1 VLRRRPVAY
10 DGPVLG
16 PLQLVFAGAVLV
28 AAASLATAVMRIA
41 NRSFRIAAAALVGAA
56 VVGSWAVFATHPHQ
70 GQAIAATG
78 TTAAFLVALCALAV
92 SRALA
97 RAAALDA
104 ETQRVAITVR
114 AAIDDELRLR
124 TVELEEALVLARAE
138 SISRLADEE
147 RRIAEQRRHAVSER
161 EQEASRRLTQ
171 SLIEVERRVEQR
183 IAAWVGDLERGQ
195 ARLAEEVERLATH
208 QKDLFA
214 KAETR
219 LTADAERL
227 ETASEQQRAH
237 VHQLRVELEKLTQ
250 QTVEQ
255 ARAELETHAGE
266 RRRALHEVG
275 ERLRARERGLQE
287 QIVREEAEALRRIQA
302 GLGEIERR
310 QLDQLKRIVERT
322 ATSVAEAAAT
332 QFDAAI
338 KTTRDEAARRLAREL
353 ERAVD
358 GFLRQAHGLLTDQTM
373 AAADNAAKRIEDRA
387 DRAIAALE
395 RARDVALDAVERR
408 AAGRDEARVDTRDL
422 L

>member
-1 VLRRRPVAY
+1 
-10 DGPVLG
+10 VLG
-16 PLQLVFAGAVLV
+16 ALQLVFAVAVLV
-28 AAASLATAVMRIA
+28 AAASLGSAVMRVGS
-41 NRSFRIAAAALVGAA
+41 RTYRVAAAA
-56 VVGSWAVFATHPHQ
+56 VVGVAAAGSWVVFATHPHR

-78 TTAAFLVALCALAV
+78 TTAAFLVALSALAV
-92 SRALA
+92 ARAFTRAL
-97 RAAALDA
+97 ALDA
-104 ETQRVAITVR
+104 EMQRVAMTVR
-114 AAIDDELRLR
+114 AAIDGELRLR
-124 TVELEEALVLARAE
+124 TAELEEALVLARAE

-183 IAAWVGDLERGQ
+183 IAAWVGDLERGE

-219 LTADAERL
+219 LAADAERL
-227 ETASEQQRAH
+227 EAASEQQRAH
-237 VHQLRVELEKLTQ
+237 VHQLRVELEKLAQ

-255 ARAELETHAGE
+255 ARAELETHAAE

-275 ERLRARERGLQE
+275 ERLRARERNLQE
-287 QIVREEAEALRRIQA
+287 QIEREEAEALRRIQA

-322 ATSVAEAAAT
+322 ATSVAEAAAA
-332 QFDAAI
+332 QFDGAI
-338 KTTRDEAARRLAREL
+338 KTSRDEAARRLAREL

-358 GFLRQAHGLLTDQTM
+358 SFLRQAHGLLTDQTS
-373 AAADNAAKRIEDRA
+373 AAADLATKRIDERA
-387 DRAIAALE
+387 NRAIASLE
-395 RARDVALDAVERR
+395 RARDVAVEAVERR
-408 AAGRDEARVDTRDL
+408 AAGRDEAVDF
-422 L
+422 

>member
-1 VLRRRPVAY
+1 VLRGRRVAY

-16 PLQLVFAGAVLV
+16 PLQLVFAVAVLI
-28 AAASLATAVMRIA
+28 AAASLGSAVLRMGR
-41 NRSFRIAAAALVGAA
+41 RSYRVAAAALVGVAA
-56 VVGSWAVFATHPHQ
+56 VASWVGFALHPHL

-78 TTAAFLVALCALAV
+78 TTAAFLVALSALAV
-92 SRALA
+92 SRAYA
-97 RAAALDA
+97 RALALDA
-104 ETQRVAITVR
+104 ETQRVAVTVR

-124 TVELEEALVLARAE
+124 TAELEEALVLARAE

-183 IAAWVGDLERGQ
+183 IAAWVGDLERGE
-195 ARLAEEVERLATH
+195 ARLAEEVERLATL

-219 LTADAERL
+219 LAADAERL
-227 ETASEQQRAH
+227 EAASEQQRAH
-237 VHQLRVELEKLTQ
+237 VHQLRVELEKLAQ

-255 ARAELETHAGE
+255 ARAELETHAAE
-266 RRRALHEVG
+266 RRRALHDVG
-275 ERLRARERGLQE
+275 ERLRVRERSLQE
-287 QIVREEAEALRRIQA
+287 QIEREEAEALRRIQA

-322 ATSVAEAAAT
+322 ATSVSEAAAA

-338 KTTRDEAARRLAREL
+338 KTARDEAARRLAREL

-358 GFLRQAHGLLTDQTM
+358 GFLRQANGLLTDQTS
-373 AAADNAAKRIEDRA
+373 AAADLATKRIDERA
-387 DRAIAALE
+387 DRAIASLE
-395 RARDVALDAVERR
+395 RARDVAVEAVERR
-408 AAGRDEARVDTRDL
+408 ATGRDETVDTRDSY
-422 L
+422 

>member
-1 VLRRRPVAY
+1 MAY

-16 PLQLVFAGAVLV
+16 PLQLVFAASILV
-28 AAASLATAVMRIA
+28 ASASLASAVMRIGP
-41 NRSFRIAAAALVGAA
+41 RSFRVAAAALVGAA
-56 VVGSWAVFATHPHQ
+56 AAGSWAVFATHPNR
-70 GQAIAATG
+70 GQAIAAMG
-78 TTAAFLVALCALAV
+78 TTAAFLVALSALAV
-92 SRALA
+92 SRAFA
-97 RAAALDA
+97 RALALDA
-104 ETQRVAITVR
+104 EMQRVAITVR
-114 AAIDDELRLR
+114 AAIDAELRLR
-124 TVELEEALVLARAE
+124 TAELEEALVLARAE

-183 IAAWVGDLERGQ
+183 IAAWVGDLERGE

-219 LTADAERL
+219 LAADAERL
-227 ETASEQQRAH
+227 ETSSEQQRAH
-237 VHQLRVELEKLTQ
+237 VHQLRVELEKLAQ

-255 ARAELETHAGE
+255 ARAELETHAAE

-287 QIVREEAEALRRIQA
+287 QIEREEAEALRRIQA

-322 ATSVAEAAAT
+322 ATSVSEAAAA

-338 KTTRDEAARRLAREL
+338 KTSRDEAARRLAREL

-358 GFLRQAHGLLTDQTM
+358 GFLRQAHGLLTDQTT
-373 AAADNAAKRIEDRA
+373 AAADNAAKRIEERA

-408 AAGRDEARVDTRDL
+408 GAGRDEAPVDTRDAY
-422 L
+422 